1 MMRGP
6 AATRQHSK
14 LITPHTAASMAR
26 KISARHWF
34 YILFPLGC
42 FFVFA
47 YPVGRLA
54 NWYAP
59 GAVTFGETLLLWI
72 AATVALWYSFTR
84 PKMVIRYVMAHWLG
98 VGFVLFSLTAVYEVV
113 RLAVPLRDAVAVAW
127 ILGGAAVLVV
137 LAVAA
142 SHYLTVKHLAFDSA
156 KLTRPHR
163 IVQISDVHIGSRR
176 GGYLQRIVTRINRLQ
191 PDTVVITGDL
201 IDSSSVGHDDIKH
214 LRNLRARTL
223 FTIGNHE
230 RYADLDKALDMLER
244 LGVEALRQRRVM
256 VGDGEIQVIGID
268 DADAPHQVA
277 EHLPGIERHHGR
289 YTVLLY
295 HRPQGWEAAIE
306 HGVDLMLCGHTH
318 NGQIFPFNWFVKHQ
332 FRRIRGLYRAG
343 DAHLYVSPGT
353 GTWGPLMRLGSLN
366 EITCIDLRPG

>member
-1 MMRGP
+1 
-6 AATRQHSK
+6 
-14 LITPHTAASMAR
+14 MAR
-26 KISARHWF
+26 TSAMRWF
-34 YILFPLGC
+34 YILFPPAC

-47 YPVGRLA
+47 YPIYRLG

-59 GAVTFGETLLLWI
+59 GAVTFGQALLIWLL
-72 AATVALWYSFTR
+72 ATAALWYSFTR
-84 PKMVIRYVMAHWLG
+84 PRMVIRYVMAHWLG
-98 VGFVLFSLTAVYEVV
+98 VGFVLFSLTVVYEIV
-113 RLAVPLRDAVAVAW
+113 RLAAPVRDSAAAPW
-127 ILGGAAVLVV
+127 ILGIAAALVA
-137 LAVAA
+137 LAVIA
-142 SHYLTVKHLAFDSA
+142 SHFLKVKHLAFHSD
-156 KLTRPHR
+156 KITRAHR

-176 GGYLQRIVTRINRLQ
+176 GGYLQRIVGRINRLQ

-201 IDSSSVGHDDIKH
+201 IDSASVGHDDLKH
-214 LRNLRARTL
+214 LRQLSARTL

-230 RYADLDKALDMLER
+230 RYADLDKALDMLAR

-256 VGDGEIQVIGID
+256 VGAGEIQVIGID
-268 DADAPHQVA
+268 DADAHHQVA
-277 EHLPGIERHHGR
+277 DHLPAIDRHQGR

-295 HRPQGWEAAIE
+295 HRPQGWESALE

-318 NGQIFPFNWFVKHQ
+318 NGQIFPFNWVVKHQ
-332 FRRIRGLYRAG
+332 FRRIRGLYSEG